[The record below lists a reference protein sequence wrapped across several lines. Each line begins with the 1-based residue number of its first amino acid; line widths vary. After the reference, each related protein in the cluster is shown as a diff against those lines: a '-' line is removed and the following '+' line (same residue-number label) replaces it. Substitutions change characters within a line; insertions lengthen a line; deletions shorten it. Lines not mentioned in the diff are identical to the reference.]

1 MRNKTCV
8 RGACLLVALWS
19 ASAWAGVA
27 VSGGKLYT
35 MEGAEAA
42 EGVTILVSEGVI
54 EAIGVDLEIPFDYE
68 RVDARGKVVT
78 PGLIESYS
86 QLGLVEISGEATTV
100 DGNLSE
106 YRLGPAFDVRYTIRN
121 GSARLLQNPYTMI
134 GFPGFPNFARVVAVS
149 TALEERRPL
158 DPHANFRDEAA
169 AASRDQYLMLRHDT
183 FPASIGPLVTAEE
196 KVHGFLAVVHDVQVD
211 LDHVFLQ
218 CPTGKFLVTR
228 IVLD

>member
-1 MRNKTCV
+1 MRIKTCV
-8 RGACLLVALWS
+8 RGLCLLVALWNT
-19 ASAWAGVA
+19 SAWAGVA

-106 YRLGPAFDVRYTIRN
+106 YRLGPAFDVRFSINANST
-121 GSARLLQNPYTMI
+121 L
-134 GFPGFPNFARVVAVS
+134 FPVNVMDGVTRAVVAPR
-149 TALEERRPL
+149 AGNDPL
-158 DPHANFRDEAA
+158 AGWCCIGMPPVLLLGPVHQEGLNPPREA
-169 AASRDQYLMLRHDT
+169 S
-183 FPASIGPLVTAEE
+183 
-196 KVHGFLAVVHDVQVD
+196 
-211 LDHVFLQ
+211 
-218 CPTGKFLVTR
+218 
-228 IVLD
+228 